1 MTAQSDR
8 DKKIAVIVVAVFVVL
23 WVLKAGLGCASNTP
37 TAPITVTGD
46 AGPIELAQDS
56 TQVVNSWVP
65 FVIIVLGMFT
75 LFMTY
80 LYFDKSYGR
89 FGRRG

>member
-1 MTAQSDR
+1 MTLQYDHDR
-8 DKKIAVIVVAVFVVL
+8 RTVAFVILAIVIILIAL
-23 WVLKAGLGCASNTP
+23 SCASNTP
-37 TAPITVTGD
+37 TAPVTVTGD
-46 AGPIELAQDS
+46 AGPIDLNQDS

-75 LFMTY
+75 LFMAY